1 MTTIQYPES
10 NDLRNLVR
18 FSEKD
23 GTIWLAENRM
33 VLMHTAALGACAR
46 S

>member
-10 NDLRNLVR
+10 NDLRERVR

-33 VLMHTAALGACAR
+33 VLMHTASLGALR
-46 S
+46 K